1 MATSTASVSAL
12 PQTAPADT
20 TPIANARTQAPG
32 LPGEFQAALATAG
45 GQSAQA
51 TATTTEVTDT
61 DDDQLE
67 VEPDATVAGLIG
79 LVNQLQFFAPPV
91 NAAVAQANGLVA
103 AEVPPAAKEN
113 TARTRADELLLNSVG
128 GPTLA
133 ANAAQQAHLENL
145 RTPENP
151 LVRNATPPAPVARPQ
166 PELPAIPAPTGPD
179 LAQSAAQVA
188 NTIAVRG
195 GLPNIP
201 PAAPIV
207 VNPTAIP
214 PVPGDLSTL
223 EPVVNATPEATPTA
237 ALPAAGLGDR
247 SAMAGEKFAAMA
259 SAGAQMIATASPP
272 PTSGIF
278 KNTLDEAA
286 GLLGASAT
294 IAPTANLLD
303 AQNAFPVQLPDR
315 TAPTEI
321 TNPLAGAAAYNQPSA
336 PVSPTSPASSTAT
349 ATPVAQVA
357 ETVVAQARV
366 LERPGSVEFHM
377 RLDPPELGSMQ
388 IRLVARGDEIHGQV
402 LVADTAVRQLL
413 ESQLP
418 ELRQRL
424 EASGVNVQSFNIA
437 TDAGT
442 GGNRNPYREA
452 PEFAPWLVSAEPTVA
467 PRARIGRTEA
477 ASTLDVTV

>member
-1 MATSTASVSAL
+1 MATPTASVSAL

-20 TPIANARTQAPG
+20 TPIASPRTQAPG

-45 GQSAQA
+45 GQSAQTAQA
-51 TATTTEVTDT
+51 TATNAATTDATVTDT
-61 DDDQLE
+61 DDQLE

-103 AEVPPAAKEN
+103 AEAPPATEDA
-113 TARTRADELLLNSVG
+113 ARARADELLLNSVG

-151 LVRNATPPAPVARPQ
+151 LVRNATPVAQPQ
-166 PELPAIPAPTGPD
+166 PELPAIPAQPTGSD
-179 LAQSAAQVA
+179 SAQSAAQVA
-188 NTIAVRG
+188 NAVAVRG
-195 GLPNIP
+195 GLSSIP

-214 PVPGDLSTL
+214 PAPGDLSAL
-223 EPVVNATPEATPTA
+223 EPVVNATSEATPAA

-247 SAMAGEKFAAMA
+247 PAMAGEKFAAMA
-259 SAGAQMIATASPP
+259 SAGAQVIAASSQP

-286 GLLGASAT
+286 GLLGASA
-294 IAPTANLLD
+294 PTANLLD
-303 AQNAFPVQLPDR
+303 AQNASTDR

-321 TNPLAGAAAYNQPSA
+321 TNATNPLAAAPAYNQPSA
-336 PVSPTSPASSTAT
+336 PISPASPTAT

-357 ETVVAQARV
+357 EAVVTQARV

-388 IRLVARGDEIHGQV
+388 IRLVARGNEIHGQV
-402 LVADTAVRQLL
+402 LVADAAVRQLL

-424 EASGVNVQSFNIA
+424 EASGVNVQSFGIA

-452 PEFAPWLVSAEPTVA
+452 PEFAPLLVSESPVA
-467 PRARIGRTEA
+467 PRARIGRAEA
-477 ASTLDVTV
+477 TSTLDVTV

>member
-1 MATSTASVSAL
+1 MATPTASVSAL

-45 GQSAQA
+45 GQSAQTAQA
-51 TATTTEVTDT
+51 TATNAATTDATVTDI
-61 DDDQLE
+61 DDQLE

-103 AEVPPAAKEN
+103 AEAPPATEDA
-113 TARTRADELLLNSVG
+113 ARARADELLLNSVG

-151 LVRNATPPAPVARPQ
+151 LVRNATPVAQPQ
-166 PELPAIPAPTGPD
+166 PELPAIPAQPTGSDSP
-179 LAQSAAQVA
+179 QSAVQVA
-188 NTIAVRG
+188 NAVAVRG
-195 GLPNIP
+195 GLSSIP

-214 PVPGDLSTL
+214 PAPGDLSAL
-223 EPVVNATPEATPTA
+223 EPVVNATSEATPA
-237 ALPAAGLGDR
+237 AGLPAAGLGDR
-247 SAMAGEKFAAMA
+247 PAMAGEKFAAMA
-259 SAGAQMIATASPP
+259 SAGAQVIAASSQP

-286 GLLGASAT
+286 GLLGAN
-294 IAPTANLLD
+294 APITPPVNLLD
-303 AQNAFPVQLPDR
+303 TQTNRNATDTNVV
-315 TAPTEI
+315 
-321 TNPLAGAAAYNQPSA
+321 NPLATAPAYNQPSA
-336 PVSPTSPASSTAT
+336 PVSPASPTAT

-357 ETVVAQARV
+357 EAVVTQARV

-377 RLDPPELGSMQ
+377 RLDPPELGAMQ

-402 LVADTAVRQLL
+402 LVADAAVRQLL

-424 EASGVNVQSFNIA
+424 EASGVNVQSFGIA

-442 GGNRNPYREA
+442 GGNRNPYRES
-452 PEFAPWLVSAEPTVA
+452 PEFAPLLVSAESPVA

-477 ASTLDVTV
+477 TSTLDVTV